1 MSSKAVFSGAEVP
14 ARGAPEVSEGERSEA
29 ERDAGAPRAAHGR
42 PEPSADAEVRVRR
55 RRRAF
60 KAEYKAAILRE
71 VDACT
76 EPGQVGALLRRES
89 LYSSHLT
96 HWRQQRDASVLSG
109 LAARKRG
116 PKGKSVDTK
125 KVEQLER
132 ENAKLGEELRK
143 ARIIIEF
150 QKKVHALL
158 GIPLPDVPDS
168 EKP

>member
-1 MSSKAVFSGAEVP
+1 MSSKAVFSGAEVL
-14 ARGAPEVSEGERSEA
+14 ARGAPESSEGERSEA
-29 ERDAGAPRAAHGR
+29 ERDAGAPRAKRGS
-42 PEPSADAEVRVRR
+42 PEPSADAEVRVR

-109 LAARKRG
+109 LAVRKRG
-116 PKGKSVDTK
+116 PKGKSAETK
-125 KVEQLER
+125 QVEQLER
-132 ENAKLGEELRK
+132 ENAKLVEELRK